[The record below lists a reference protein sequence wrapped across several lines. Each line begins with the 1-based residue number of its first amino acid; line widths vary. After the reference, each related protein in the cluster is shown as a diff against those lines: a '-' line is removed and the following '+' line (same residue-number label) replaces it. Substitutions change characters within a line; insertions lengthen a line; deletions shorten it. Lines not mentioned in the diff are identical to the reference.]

1 LAVALAVVL
10 ARPAAAHD
18 PFEVTTDAHIAGE
31 RLDLQVLMSFRTA
44 ARICLGAPAPPDAFV
59 AFRARFDACVLG
71 FYRLSDGGQAL
82 PLRDARI
89 ELTGGDEVDMRL
101 SYARPRRGPLRF
113 DAPYLARLADPAA
126 GILLTLTGERAVLGQ
141 ALLRADAATV
151 ELPLEPAAPARWPL
165 FRDFLRLGVRHILT
179 GWDHLLFLAGLLLV
193 CRRLRSAAA
202 IITCFTA
209 AHSITLALAALHL
222 VVLPPRL
229 VETVI
234 AGTIMFVGVENV
246 LRRGEPRA
254 RPALAFGF
262 GLVHGLGFAG
272 ALEQAGLGAN
282 GSSIAVPLVAFNLG
296 VEIGQLAVAA
306 FLLSLFRALRSWP
319 RFARRG
325 TLVAS
330 LAVAAAGLYWLV
342 VRAFG

>member
-1 LAVALAVVL
+1 MLAVVFAL

-18 PFEVTTDAHIAGE
+18 PFEVTTDARITGE
-31 RLDLQVLMSFRTA
+31 RLDLHVMMSFRTA
-44 ARICLGAPAPPDAFV
+44 ERICLAGSTPQ
-59 AFRARFDACVLG
+59 RLTGGIGSCARGL
-71 FYRLSDGGQAL
+71 YRLTDGGQPL
-82 PLRDARI
+82 PLQRAYGGLNDADAV
-89 ELTGGDEVDMRL
+89 EMEL

-113 DAPYLARLADPAA
+113 EATFLARLSDPSA
-126 GILLTLTGERAVLGQ
+126 GVLLTVTGERSVLGQ
-141 ALLRADAATV
+141 ALLRPDAATV
-151 ELPLEPAAPARWPL
+151 EVPLEAAAPAPARWSL
-165 FRDFLRLGVRHILT
+165 FREFLRLGVRHILT
-179 GWDHLLFLAGLLLV
+179 GWDHLTFLAGLLLV

-209 AHSITLALAALHL
+209 AHSMTLALAALNL
-222 VVLPPRL
+222 VVLPPRP

-234 AGTIMFVGVENV
+234 AATIMFIGVETV

-254 RPALAFGF
+254 RPAVAFGF

-272 ALEQAGLGAN
+272 ALKEAGLGQG
-282 GSSIAVPLVAFNLG
+282 GSPIAVPLVAFNLG
-296 VEIGQLAVAA
+296 VEIGQLAVAV

-319 RFARRG
+319 PFARRG

-330 LAVAAAGLYWLV
+330 LAVAAVGLYWLV